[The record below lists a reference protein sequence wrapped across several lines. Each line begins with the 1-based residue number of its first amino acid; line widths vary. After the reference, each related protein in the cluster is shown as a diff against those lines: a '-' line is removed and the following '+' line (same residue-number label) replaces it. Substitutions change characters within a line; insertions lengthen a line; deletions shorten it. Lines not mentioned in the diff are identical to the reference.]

1 MGLLKYY
8 VQSDDKTI
16 KDIVSPINTLKEVE
30 IMGDKKDAKKKK
42 KLTKKE
48 LKAINHQKLMEDRK
62 STNGNVIEVN
72 FSKDKKAA

>member
-1 MGLLKYY
+1 M
-8 VQSDDKTI
+8 QSDDKTI

-72 FSKDKKAA
+72 FSKDKKSA